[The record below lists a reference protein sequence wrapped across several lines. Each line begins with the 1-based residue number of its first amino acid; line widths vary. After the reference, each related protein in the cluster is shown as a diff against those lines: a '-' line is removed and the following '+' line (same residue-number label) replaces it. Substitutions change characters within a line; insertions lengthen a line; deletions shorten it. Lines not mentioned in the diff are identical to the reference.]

1 MKLSKIKIKGFR
13 NFKKAE
19 VNFNNK
25 SLIIGANDVGK
36 TNLLWAIRLLLDRG
50 LSDYDIEP
58 QDSDFYAFETTN
70 TFEII
75 LCFDNVIEDCVVA
88 KLKGKISDDDELF
101 LAYRGFKDVQTQAI
115 SYKILA
121 GKSIVDLEEIE
132 DRYYRKVL
140 NLKYISSKRD
150 FHHFIKREKNYLF
163 QLAKDKRNSKE
174 KTDDDKLYT
183 EIQGELKLVDD
194 KIPKLNFISTATKT
208 INEELS
214 KLSLHH
220 QKQKI
225 VFDATSSNVDN
236 FISNVS
242 ISSKSEDRNLLVG
255 GDGRLNQIY
264 LALWASRNGL
274 TETNIEQVT
283 IFCIEE
289 PEAHLHPHQQ
299 RKLADYLNSHLKGQ
313 VIITSHSPQIAC
325 DFSPNSIIRLINK
338 KGATKAATRGCSDII
353 NTAFD
358 DFGYSLSIIPPEAF
372 FADVIFLVEGPSELL
387 FYNTLAKQLEID
399 LDRLNISIL
408 MVDGV
413 GFSTYIKILNSLEI
427 DWVLRTDNDI
437 SKIPKKAAY
446 RFAGIQRC
454 VGFYREYYEK
464 DKHTEDILKLNE
476 ANLKGFKDI
485 SPSKVNTESASRVI
499 EELKRYEM
507 YLAHIDLEDDLLSSE
522 IQKDIEEYFENTDR
536 EQILKIMTKKKAT
549 NMYTFLREKKETLKK
564 LVDNPIADPLNK
576 CVEIIKSIHETD

>member
-1 MKLSKIKIKGFR
+1 MKLSKVKIKGFR

-19 VNFNNK
+19 INFNDK

-75 LCFDNVIEDCVVA
+75 LCFDNVVEDCVVA
-88 KLKGKISDDDELF
+88 KLKGKISDDDKLF
-101 LAYRGFKDVQTQAI
+101 LAYRGFKDALTQAL

-121 GKSIVDLEEIE
+121 GKSITDLEEVE
-132 DRYYRKVL
+132 DRFYRKVL
-140 NLKYISSKRD
+140 NVKCISSKRD

-163 QLAKDKRNSKE
+163 QIAKDKRTAEE
-174 KTDDDKLYT
+174 KTDDDKLYS
-183 EIQGELKLVDD
+183 EIQGELKVVDD
-194 KIPKLNFISTATKT
+194 KIPKLKFISTATET

-242 ISSKSEDRNLLVG
+242 ISSKSEERNLLIG

-325 DFSPNSIIRLINK
+325 DFSPNSIIRLVAKN
-338 KGATKAATRGCSDII
+338 GTTRAATNGCSDII
-353 NTAFD
+353 DAAFD
-358 DFGYSLSIIPPEAF
+358 DFGYRLSIIPSEAF
-372 FADVIFLVEGPSELL
+372 FSDIVFLVEGASELL

-427 DWVLRTDNDI
+427 EWVLRTDNDI
-437 SKIPKKAAY
+437 MKIPRKPAY
-446 RFAGIQRC
+446 RFAGVQRC
-454 VGFYREYYEK
+454 IGFYKNYFEENK
-464 DKHTEDILKLNE
+464 DTEDILKENE
-476 ANLKGFKDI
+476 ANLKGFI
-485 SPSKVNTESASRVI
+485 SESPPKINEESAAKII
-499 EELKRYEM
+499 EDLKFYGM
-507 YLAHIDLEDDLLSSE
+507 YIANTDLEVDLLNSE
-522 IQKDIEEYFENTDR
+522 IKEDINKYFKSTNSS
-536 EQILKIMTKKKAT
+536 QVLKSMTKRKAT
-549 NMYTFLREKKETLKK
+549 SMYDFLREKKEALKK
-564 LVDNPIADPLNK
+564 LANNSIAEPLNR
-576 CVEIIKSIHETD
+576 CVEIINSIHETD